1 MRLKANKAETIRDLS
16 LDIFDSNIV
25 YLFGSRADDSLKGG
39 DIDIYIQTKQK
50 ENILQSKIVFQR
62 EFEKIWGEQK
72 LDLVIDNHTAQK
84 EIYDI
89 AKRGIRL

>member
-1 MRLKANKAETIRDLS
+1 MRLKKNKIETIRELS
-16 LDIFDSNIV
+16 SDIFNSDIV

-50 ENILQSKIVFQR
+50 ENILQSKIIFQR
-62 EFEKIWGEQK
+62 EFEKVWGEQK
-72 LDLVIDNHTAQK
+72 IDIVIDNHTTQK

-89 AKRGIRL
+89 AKRGIKL